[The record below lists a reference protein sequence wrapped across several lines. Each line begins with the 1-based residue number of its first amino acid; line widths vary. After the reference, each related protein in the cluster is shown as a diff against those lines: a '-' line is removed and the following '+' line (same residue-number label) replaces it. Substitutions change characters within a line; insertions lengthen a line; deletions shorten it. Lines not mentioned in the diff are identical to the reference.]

1 MIIQFNFRE
10 WLWAHLFLPSKIK
23 QKAEESKWWKIL
35 FTLTKPFSVCV
46 NPIIDYLFDSIFL
59 SKATDEAL
67 SYHGALF
74 DVDKSSLGD
83 PDYRLKIQ
91 EQKHILRKG
100 GVKQAIKACV
110 YIHLGVTASIIDS
123 NDYPDVFTIGETEIG
138 TGRIYSRKYL
148 FMHYDIYLQEE
159 LSSTID
165 AMTKSRLMRQLD
177 EHAPS
182 ADYTI
187 WQKQNGK
194 YTELW
199 SV

>member
-1 MIIQFNFRE
+1 MITQFSFRD
-10 WLWAHLFLPSKIK
+10 WLWQHLFLSSKIK
-23 QKAEESKWWKIL
+23 QKAERSKWWQIL
-35 FTLTKPFSVCV
+35 FALTKPFSVCV
-46 NPIIDYLFDSIFL
+46 NPILSYLSDSMFL
-59 SKATDEAL
+59 SKATEEAL

-83 PDYRLKIQ
+83 PEYRQKIQ

-100 GVKQAIKACV
+100 GIKQTIKACV
-110 YIHLGVTASIIDS
+110 YIHLGVTCSIADS
-123 NDYPDVFTIGETEIG
+123 NSFPDVFTIGETPIG
-138 TGRIYSRKYL
+138 TGRIYSRGYF
-148 FMHYDIYLQEE
+148 FMHYDIYLQDEIS
-159 LSSTID
+159 LVD
-165 AMTKSRLMRQLD
+165 DMTKSRLKWQLD